1 MNKTLEYFKE
11 IAKIPRPSGSES
23 KIADYV
29 ENFAK
34 ERNLLVYRDKN
45 NNIIIKKDVSTSP
58 LILQAHLD
66 MVCEKEDWVKKD
78 MTKEG
83 VDLVFDGNILKAN
96 GTTLGADDGMGVS
109 IILSILDEEF
119 SHNLEC
125 VFTTEEET
133 SMGGAKSL
141 DASLLSGN
149 NIIGLDG
156 SECGVLEVSS
166 AGFVSIKIDTTKSR
180 NIIENFG
187 DKTAYEIKISSLVGG
202 HSGEDIN
209 KGRLNANLVMSQI
222 LNNAQIISFNGGSK
236 FNVIPTSCKA
246 VAVLSQQELK
256 QVESKFKE
264 IKQQN
269 IMVEK
274 NAKLEIE
281 KLENLSSKMVY
292 FQDVLSFLNQVP
304 SGVICL
310 ENDFVITS
318 LNVAKVSTET
328 NEINLSLRSSKQEQ
342 EADVIKQIKTLC
354 DKFGFKMMIVDKSP
368 FFEFK
373 DDTKLLN
380 ILDSAYK
387 KLYGVL
393 PQKKRIHAGLE
404 GGVFAQKIENANIY
418 VTAPNMFDLHTT
430 SERVEIDSIEKTY
443 NWICE
448 VVKEYNK

>member
-1 MNKTLEYFKE
+1 MNKTLEYFKQ
-11 IAKIPRPSGSES
+11 ISQIPRPSGSE
-23 KIADYV
+23 KRIADFV

-34 ERNLLVYRDKN
+34 ERNLFVRRDN
-45 NNIIIKKDVSTSP
+45 NNNLIIKKNVSNSP

-96 GTTLGADDGMGVS
+96 GTTLGADDGMGVA
-109 IILSILDEEF
+109 IILSILDEDF
-119 SHNLEC
+119 SRNLEC

-141 DASLLSGN
+141 DTSLLEGH

-166 AGFVSIKIDTTKSR
+166 AGFVSIKIDTNKNR
-180 NIIENFG
+180 KKVENSDAKNLFSFHING
-187 DKTAYEIKISSLVGG
+187 LVGG

-209 KGRLNANLVMSQI
+209 KGRLNANILMSQI
-222 LNNAQIISFNGGSK
+222 LNNAQIVSINGGSK
-236 FNVIPTSCKA
+236 FNVIPTSCNCLA
-246 VAVLSQQELK
+246 ILSQQEK
-256 QVESKFKE
+256 QQVINKFKI

-269 IMVEK
+269 IGVEK
-274 NAKLEIE
+274 SAKLECEKIE
-281 KLENLSSKMVY
+281 KLPTQVNNFEDIIDFVNS
-292 FQDVLSFLNQVP
+292 VP
-304 SGVICL
+304 SGVIYS
-310 ENDFVITS
+310 EGDFVITS
-318 LNVAKVSTET
+318 LNVAKINTDL
-328 NEINLSLRSSKQEQ
+328 NEIWLSLRSSKKEQ
-342 EADVIKQIKTLC
+342 EECVIQQIKTLC
-354 DKFGFKMMIVDKSP
+354 DKFNYQMMIVDKSP

-373 DDTKLLN
+373 NNTKLLN

-387 KLYGVL
+387 KLYGTL

-404 GGVFAQKIENANIY
+404 GGVFAQKIKDANIY

-430 SERVEIDSIEKTY
+430 NERVEIDSINKTY
-443 NWICE
+443 DWICE
-448 VVKEYNK
+448 VVKDYNE